1 MPKKK
6 TAKKAEG
13 SQKKVTLTDMEQT
26 DGMDQSQKYE
36 KTSLDQVW
44 GDNGVSEYRTLD
56 AEVYAKTLDNMS
68 KSDLKQEAI
77 RVGLL
82 PIDNVDQ
89 LMGRLMR
96 QFNSHV
102 SSYKA
107 PKSIASNKVNLS
119 DEAIRILGEGK

>member
-26 DGMDQSQKYE
+26 DGMDQNQKYE

-107 PKSIASNKVNLS
+107 PKPIQSNKVNLS

>member
-26 DGMDQSQKYE
+26 DGMDQNQKYE

-56 AEVYAKTLDNMS
+56 AEVYAKTLNNMS

-96 QFNSHV
+96 QFSSHV

>member
-82 PIDNVDQ
+82 PKDKVAQ